1 MGKPAKDGAPL
12 RVLVVEDNPDNAWGL
27 ASLVELWGHEPQ
39 VASDGESALGAFVE
53 FEPQVVVAD
62 IGLPRI
68 DGYELAR
75 RLRLLAAG
83 SPERC
88 VFVALTGYGQP
99 GDRRRALAAGFDHH
113 LTKPV
118 EPGSLEEILATCA
131 DRPVPAGS
139 G

>member
-1 MGKPAKDGAPL
+1 
-12 RVLVVEDNPDNAWGL
+12 VVEDNPDNAWGL
-27 ASLVELWGHEPQ
+27 ASLVELWGYEPQ
-39 VASDGESALGAFVE
+39 VASDGESALGVFVE

-75 RLRLLAAG
+75 RLRLMTAG